1 MNDLPAAFFRQI
13 PENAFELMKRMV
25 LVLVTG
31 FTLLVNIAGAQAGQ
45 LQDSLTDYKV
55 KISEALADEKFEFAK
70 KYLLSC
76 LAAADNLNG
85 LEAGDKRVSE
95 AFHKLVS
102 MRLEALSGL
111 TPQTS
116 GAAGVRAEKDAYDA
130 YLQPFLLD
138 EYIGLVALQDRLLER
153 KYFKSET
160 AQYSNFI
167 ERYINGKW
175 SLTRADHSDITK
187 VLGEPHLG
195 ISPWEAIVRLEPAAT
210 FNRGAQAAI
219 LGTAGLS
226 YTFFPVI
233 DRSKT
238 PPGFDE
244 SFWSKWLKKSGGKIT
259 IGVGSNE
266 NKARILAGTGVQIN
280 AVVLWA
286 LYEPEGRD
294 FMFGLSASDLGVI
307 KKIVPWFL

>member
-1 MNDLPAAFFRQI
+1 V
-13 PENAFELMKRMV
+13 KRIFLL
-25 LVLVTG
+25 LVIAV
-31 FTLLVNIAGAQAGQ
+31 TLLVQTAGAVAGQ

-55 KISEALADEKFEFAK
+55 KTQEALDGEQLEPAK

-76 LAAADNLNG
+76 LAAADHLND
-85 LEAGDKRVSE
+85 LEAGDRRVPE

-102 MRLEALSGL
+102 MRLEAINGL

-116 GAAGVRAEKDAYDA
+116 SAAGVRAEKDAYDA

-153 KYFKSET
+153 KYFKNET
-160 AQYSNFI
+160 TQYSNFI
-167 ERYINGKW
+167 ERYINSKW

-187 VLGEPHLG
+187 VLKEPHLG
-195 ISPWEAIVRLEPAAT
+195 VSPWEAIIRLEPAAT
-210 FNRGAQAAI
+210 FNRGAQAAAI
-219 LGTAGLS
+219 GTAGLS

-244 SFWSKWLKKSGGKIT
+244 SFWSKWLKKSGGKVG

-266 NKARILAGTGVQIN
+266 NRARILVGTGLQIN

-307 KKIVPWFL
+307 KKVVPWFL